1 MTYTQILNETL
12 AVYRQSGAEAAFEFV
27 EREAKSLAGD
37 YPQIDNFRYALA
49 AAAGKK
55 QEAMNIMR
63 EAIEGK
69 GYWYSY
75 EYLEADEDLDLL
87 RKEPEFEKWLQ
98 LCKEREE
105 EAIANQESKILL
117 LGNEGEPKPLL
128 LVLHG
133 DQENLEIAKPYWEG
147 AVEQGYLVALQ
158 QSSQVEFSHGYNWSD
173 ICQGVAEVGT
183 YAEALNAE
191 GLAGSPVWI
200 GGFSA
205 GCNVALRAMLD
216 GAIEADHFVFM
227 APWLPDL
234 EDWKAD
240 LAKLKE
246 KGIRGHILVGDQDCD
261 CQEGAEA
268 LASLLTDLDLDVTF
282 ELIEGLSHDYPDDF
296 AERLADWLEQH

>member
-12 AVYRQSGAEAAFEFV
+12 AVYRQSGAEAAFDFV
-27 EREAKSLAGD
+27 EREAQSLTGD

-55 QEAMNIMR
+55 KEAMAIMK

-75 EYLEADEDLDLL
+75 EYLEADDDLDLL

-105 EAIANQESKILL
+105 AAIDNQESKILL

-133 DQENLEIAKPYWEG
+133 DQENLEIAKPYWETV
-147 AVEQGYLVALQ
+147 VERGYLLALQ
-158 QSSQVEFSHGYNWSD
+158 QSSQIEFSHGYNWND
-173 ICQGVAEVGT
+173 VYQGVTEVGT

-191 GLAGSPVWI
+191 GLMGSSVWI

-205 GCNVALRAMLD
+205 GCSVALRAMLD
-216 GAIEADHFVFM
+216 GAIEADRFVFM

-234 EDWKAD
+234 EEWKSD
-240 LAKLKE
+240 LIKLKE
-246 KGIRGHILVGDQDCD
+246 KGIKGHILVGNQDCD
-261 CQEGAEA
+261 CQEGAET
-268 LASLLTDLDLDVTF
+268 LASLLKELDLEVTF

-296 AERLADWLEQH
+296 AERLQGWLGKR